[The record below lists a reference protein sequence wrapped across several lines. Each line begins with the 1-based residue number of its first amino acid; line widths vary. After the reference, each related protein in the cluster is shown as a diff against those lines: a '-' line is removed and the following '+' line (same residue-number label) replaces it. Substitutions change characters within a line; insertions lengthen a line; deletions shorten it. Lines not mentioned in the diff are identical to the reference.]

1 MTLPPR
7 RVSHGTLTPIAHPQW
22 YGRVP
27 PPEIPVSVGRSPSWW
42 QLQRPRIL
50 SPRRRLSFDVSRL
63 SLIDTG
69 GSEVVG
75 GPSQRHPL
83 AFLVLLTLIFIL
95 LGTIVGFLVTFT
107 RGRKPNYVEDGETA
121 LEHKT
126 EPVLWLEDTH
136 SASYRRRNKRIR
148 RRPDEDVNLDL
159 GANPRG
165 LLGAHS
171 AHTNTTTL
179 QVSLVHVQTAT
190 SRFAQADD
198 QASQDSGSTTG
209 GEAGAGAWSAWS
221 FTGYALGI
229 RPAVADAAA
238 AFGTP
243 PLRIP
248 GLSAA
253 KLLTERGAEV
263 TVLEAR
269 ERVGGRTFTIK
280 NAAVDWVDQG
290 ASYVGPTQNHILRLA
305 HEVGVK
311 TYKIFDG
318 LKSINFSGGRS
329 YPYEGSWVNFGLQN
343 PLVWFDINY
352 VMHKMDHM
360 MKEVPPVD
368 PWNCPRAAQ
377 WDDMTL
383 QSFFEKECWTKGG
396 RDYLWALALALLSEE
411 PRQVSLLWALWYAR
425 CCGGIRRM
433 SSKTNGA
440 EERKF
445 ENGAMT
451 VCQRLLKLL
460 EGKVKFNTQVCD
472 LKQDE
477 KGVVIGARDGQE
489 FEADYVII
497 AIPLPMQL
505 KLHYDPPLTPLRNQL
520 IQRTP
525 LGSTIKMHLYYAQ
538 PFWREKGYNGTVSCS
553 DNGLSF
559 NNSADDCRPGFP
571 LAALTVF
578 AIGDNA
584 LRLQDLPEQIRPR
597 LIATDLARAF
607 GDEAARHP
615 LHYEEKNWLEEQY
628 SGGCYVSTFPTGVL
642 SKYGRTLREPFG
654 RVYFAGTETAISWP
668 GYMNGAVEAGER
680 AAREVLHAMKLLPE
694 DQIWIEE
701 PEFKGVKAEPFQLS
715 YLERNPP
722 HVLLVATV
730 GVVALSCVIGCVA
743 YGIPK
748 LGLFG

>member
-1 MTLPPR
+1 MKLIKQQIIDGGSGGVKAILGLDLEKAFDNVRHSYILKSISDLGLGARFHDYVRSFLSGRKATL
-7 RVSHGTLTPIAHPQW
+7 RVAEMESRTLDLGDRGTPQGAVISPTLFNLAMWKPSEKEKLDTQIRKITKKVLGVPMCTSNERLLQLGIHNTLDEIAEAQERAQMEQQQRPDSDIDAALQSSLET
-22 YGRVP
+22 VP
-27 PPEIPVSVGRSPSWW
+27 PQS
-42 QLQRPRIL
+42 
-50 SPRRRLSFDVSRL
+50 SRL
-63 SLIDTG
+63 ST
-69 GSEVVG
+69 
-75 GPSQRHPL
+75 
-83 AFLVLLTLIFIL
+83 A
-95 LGTIVGFLVTFT
+95 
-107 RGRKPNYVEDGETA
+107 RKAWTDDG
-121 LEHKT
+121 
-126 EPVLWLEDTH
+126 
-136 SASYRRRNKRIR
+136 
-148 RRPDEDVNLDL
+148 
-159 GANPRG
+159 
-165 LLGAHS
+165 
-171 AHTNTTTL
+171 
-179 QVSLVHVQTAT
+179 
-190 SRFAQADD
+190 
-198 QASQDSGSTTG
+198 
-209 GEAGAGAWSAWS
+209 
-221 FTGYALGI
+221 
-229 RPAVADAAA
+229 RPAV
-238 AFGTP
+238 P
-243 PLRIP
+243 R
-248 GLSAA
+248 LSAA
-253 KLLTERGAEV
+253 KLLMERGAEV

-329 YPYEGSWVNFGLQN
+329 YPYEGSWVIFGLQN

-396 RDYLWALALALLSEE
+396 RDYLWALALALRSDE

-489 FEADYVII
+489 FEADYAII

-505 KLHYDPPLTPLRNQL
+505 KLHYEPPLTPLRNQL
-520 IQRTP
+520 IQRAP

-607 GDEAARHP
+607 GDETARHP

-694 DQIWIEE
+694 NQIWIEE

-730 GVVALSCVIGCVA
+730 GVVALSCVIGGVA